1 MYTAA
6 AVLPRKI
13 NNTVND
19 LIETHSQQINPRFSN
34 KRPPYAFERVLDATL
49 Q

>member
-13 NNTVND
+13 DNTIND
-19 LIETHSQQINPRFSN
+19 LVDAHSQQINAACLKNASFMPLSV
-34 KRPPYAFERVLDATL
+34 Y
-49 Q
+49 

>member
-19 LIETHSQQINPRFSN
+19 LIETHSQQINP
-34 KRPPYAFERVLDATL
+34 AFVINAPLMHL
-49 Q
+49 SVY